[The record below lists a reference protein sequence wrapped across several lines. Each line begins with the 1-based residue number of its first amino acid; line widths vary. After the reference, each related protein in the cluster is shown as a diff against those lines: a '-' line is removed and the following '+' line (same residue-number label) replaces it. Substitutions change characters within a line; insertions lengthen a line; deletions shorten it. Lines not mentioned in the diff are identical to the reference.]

1 MSDRGYVNLV
11 RHLTRT
17 TATSTLP
24 LDTLQASIA
33 HYLARPPVPI
43 PGTPTPLAAATLA
56 SPIFR
61 KLTYAKLAAL
71 ALAFR
76 HAFHLR
82 VGFLDEKSTARPG
95 RLSAA
100 QLSKLANWT
109 EHIRAGFAGSHAIVR
124 LASASGLLLG
134 MEDWESDLQFKKKQ
148 GRVVAKVEEE
158 VLIALAEILDEYAKE
173 GSGWEK
179 DFKRTF
185 GTGDEEEPLALA
197 ILLASQCAQCIAQER
212 LRALPLSTVI
222 DVLMTTIDRSFYSG
236 AFLSG
241 VFLSTVANAEGK
253 LHIAPTSPLARTIRS
268 VADSPYIASMSSL
281 ARFAARSLTVLV
293 ESRRTVARS
302 LTVLV
307 ESRRTVGWDVISRT
321 LTRLESVTSAVT
333 SDWEKC
339 SLACVT
345 EDGDLAD
352 NETRQVATATWSVLK
367 TLLFTTLMIS
377 QSILSA
383 VAFVPSSRES
393 DSGSQPGSSTYSSPH
408 MTALKVLSVL
418 SHLSFVMPQFGG
430 VASTAE
436 GGLPELKRAFYMA
449 LDVLSSDQKAS
460 ERFVEELTRGCG
472 ASEKGKGVD
481 NLPCPLLNA
490 RKAFALACVEQLV
503 PILSEETIRTRV
515 YPLCYPHLWDPSYRE
530 AYESAH
536 STMLAIFAA
545 YAKSHPSPLSR
556 SSSHSDPSFA
566 EKLVPMYARCLVEN
580 SADGLLST
588 TQLCL
593 AYAALVRGAS
603 AFRGGAREAQ
613 PDPDRDGSVHG
624 DANAWFCIE
633 TLLEAIRAAH
643 RSPPSEHLHRLH
655 LALVATVPSV
665 SLALLPRLLDEV
677 KETVLAYGYPSS
689 VSDAGSPERADS
701 ARAGEMREELVQ
713 ALFKAI
719 LHDVGDAEKE
729 YVMGWWDEHA
739 GSLAGQPRRHST
751 VHADAEGVTAG
762 PEPALARL

>member
-17 TATSTLP
+17 TVTSALT

-33 HYLARPPVPI
+33 HYLARPPVPV
-43 PGTPTPLAAATLA
+43 PGTPTSLVAATLA

-100 QLSKLANWT
+100 QISKLARWT
-109 EHIRAGFAGSHAIVR
+109 EHIRAGFTGSHAIVR

-148 GRVVAKVEEE
+148 GRVAAEVEEE
-158 VLIALAEILDEYAKE
+158 VVIALAEILDEYAKE

-236 AFLSG
+236 AFLTG
-241 VFLSTVANAEGK
+241 AFLSIVANAEGK
-253 LHIAPTSPLARTIRS
+253 LHIAPTSSLAQTIRS
-268 VADSPYIASMSSL
+268 VTDSPYIASMSFL
-281 ARFAARSLTVLV
+281 ARFA
-293 ESRRTVARS
+293 ARS

-321 LTRLESVTSAVT
+321 LTRLEYVTSAVA

-393 DSGSQPGSSTYSSPH
+393 GSGSQPGSSTYSSPH
-408 MTALKVLSVL
+408 MIALKVLSVL

-449 LDVLSSDQKAS
+449 LDVLSSDQEAS

-481 NLPCPLLNA
+481 NLPRPLLNA

-503 PILSEETIRTRV
+503 PILSEETIQTRV

-530 AYESAH
+530 TYESAH
-536 STMLAIFAA
+536 STMLAVFAA
-545 YAKSHPSPLSR
+545 YAKSHPSSASR
-556 SSSHSDPSFA
+556 QASQNDPSFA
-566 EKLVPMYARCLVEN
+566 ERLVPMYARCLVEN
-580 SADGLLST
+580 ASDGLLST
-588 TQLCL
+588 TQLCM

-613 PDPDRDGSVHG
+613 PDPDRDGTVHG
-624 DANAWFCIE
+624 DAMAWFCIE
-633 TLLEAIRAAH
+633 TLLEAIHAAH

-677 KETVLAYGYPSS
+677 KETVLAYGDPSS